1 MRRLATSLLAILS
14 LIDEAVGA
22 WLGIVPDVGS
32 IETHKLIRILL
43 KPLESCFTDI
53 ACIEIPGI
61 SQKFFSIDHP
71 IELY

>member
-61 SQKFFSIDHP
+61 SQKFF
-71 IELY
+71 L